1 MSTVLQGK
9 YENGEAHVAVKGSAK
24 ETAVLLA
31 ALIQKLAQGLNMS
44 YEDTVRY
51 INSSRRRNGDDIF
64 ERDDDSEEYSS
75 RDELAKFFRRETN
88 PVREHNEPVQKERR
102 QKPVRQ
108 AVETSYETYEEP
120 VSVQRK
126 VPKKQI
132 VIPSPDPIESI
143 FLRNGIDSIYLRK
156 VTYAM
161 PDMDWFDC
169 RKFEM
174 PSGVYYTIIENRAA
188 KDAKSRISICKTT
201 KYDDGWV
208 LANGNRPLPETCR
221 AVACCRV

>member
-24 ETAVLLA
+24 ETAVLLSE
-31 ALIQKLAQGLNMS
+31 LIQKLAQGLNMS
-44 YEDTVRY
+44 YEDAVRY
-51 INSSRRRNGDDIF
+51 VNSSKRRNRDDIF
-64 ERDDDSEEYSS
+64 EKDDDSESYSS
-75 RDELAKFFRRETN
+75 REELAKFFRRETN
-88 PVREHNEPVQKERR
+88 PVRQT
-102 QKPVRQ
+102 
-108 AVETSYETYEEP
+108 VEAAHETYEEP
-120 VSVQRK
+120 VSVQRE

>member
-24 ETAVLLA
+24 ETAVLLS

-64 ERDDDSEEYSS
+64 ERDDDSKEYSS
-75 RDELAKFFRRETN
+75 REELAKFFRRETN
-88 PVREHNEPVQKERR
+88 PVREHKEPVQKERR

-108 AVETSYETYEEP
+108 AVETSHETYEEP
-120 VSVQRK
+120 VSVQRE

-161 PDMDWFDC
+161 PDMDWF
-169 RKFEM
+169 EI
-174 PSGVYYTIIENRAA
+174 GRAH
-188 KDAKSRISICKTT
+188 
-201 KYDDGWV
+201 V
-208 LANGNRPLPETCR
+208 
-221 AVACCRV
+221 

>member
-24 ETAVLLA
+24 ETAVLLS
-31 ALIQKLAQGLNMS
+31 ALIQKLAQGLSMS

-64 ERDDDSEEYSS
+64 EKDDDSEKYSS
-75 RDELAKFFRRETN
+75 REELAKFFRRETN
-88 PVREHNEPVQKERR
+88 PVREHKEPVQKERR

-108 AVETSYETYEEP
+108 AVETSHETYEEP
-120 VSVQRK
+120 VSVQRE

-143 FLRNGIDSIYLRK
+143 FLRNGID
-156 VTYAM
+156 
-161 PDMDWFDC
+161 
-169 RKFEM
+169 
-174 PSGVYYTIIENRAA
+174 
-188 KDAKSRISICKTT
+188 
-201 KYDDGWV
+201 
-208 LANGNRPLPETCR
+208 
-221 AVACCRV
+221 

>member
-1 MSTVLQGK
+1 MQ
-9 YENGEAHVAVKGSAK
+9 E
-24 ETAVLLA
+24 ET
-31 ALIQKLAQGLNMS
+31 
-44 YEDTVRY
+44 
-51 INSSRRRNGDDIF
+51 
-64 ERDDDSEEYSS
+64 
-75 RDELAKFFRRETN
+75 
-88 PVREHNEPVQKERR
+88 R

-108 AVETSYETYEEP
+108 TVEAAHETYEEP
-120 VSVQRK
+120 VSVQRE